1 MFIEPYFMF
10 SRVSQKGIMC
20 EKRKKV
26 TVLSGNSCFFKKREK
41 TFKKCVSEVL
51 PYTVGQE
58 FSVNKKEKKWAS
70 HF

>member
-1 MFIEPYFMF
+1 
-10 SRVSQKGIMC
+10 MC